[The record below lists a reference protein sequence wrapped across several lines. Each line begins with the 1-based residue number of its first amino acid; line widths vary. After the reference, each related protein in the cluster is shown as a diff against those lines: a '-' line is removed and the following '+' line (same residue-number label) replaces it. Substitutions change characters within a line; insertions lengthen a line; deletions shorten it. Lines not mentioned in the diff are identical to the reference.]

1 LTIYRY
7 RKWYKN
13 LLDGNL
19 CQLIHLLERACIIGM
34 VSNPPDL
41 WLQIHVLEQSC
52 TIDTIFNQRALLSQR
67 IHAPEPFR
75 IDMICLP
82 HLRFQKNDVLERPL
96 IIETTYFIQGLLNH
110 GYLAIALRSP
120 LDTPNNHIR

>member
-7 RKWYKN
+7 QKWYKN

-41 WLQIHVLEQSC
+41 WLQIHVPERRC

-75 IDMICLP
+75 IGMICSP
-82 HLRFQKNDVLERPL
+82 HLQFQINDVLERPL
-96 IIETTYFIQGLLNH
+96 IIETTYFIQGLLNQWY
-110 GYLAIALRSP
+110 GAIALRYP
-120 LDTPNNHIR
+120 LDILNNHIR